1 MEKTKKIFLLS
12 LLVFLIASFKP
23 LYGES
28 FAQLPLFVIST
39 KGRNLNRLELLRFLV
54 AYAPR
59 NDKIQRS
66 HGEQFNM
73 LAGNGVSVLFEEP
86 LKNAA
91 EEVVNIYPGLIA
103 ELEKTLKWKLDYRP
117 RIILIKDRKTFQK
130 MARSELVVAYAVPRR
145 GLIAIDY
152 SRMNNTPFTLRI
164 TLKHELCHLLL
175 HRHIQEGRLPKW
187 LDEGVAQWVSDGFGE
202 IIMDRSKSFLT
213 RAALT
218 GNYIP
223 VSDLAVRFPE
233 NKQGLLLA
241 YDESKSLI
249 EYIVSEFGKGSILA
263 ILENLKD
270 GYEINLA
277 IEKSISISFYEL
289 EKQWRARLSKRLT
302 WLIYLSN
309 NLYLILFFL
318 AAVLTI
324 AGFIRLLKKKIDYKD
339 DDDDDDDIDGSI
351 TNLLKP
357 KT

>member
-1 MEKTKKIFLLS
+1 MYLVTADRQKSSGGCIFMEKTEKIFIFS

-39 KGRNLNRLELLRFLV
+39 RLPMPGTDGQAEGRNLNRLSTL
-54 AYAPR
+54 
-59 NDKIQRS
+59 D
-66 HGEQFNM
+66 
-73 LAGNGVSVLFEEP
+73 GNGVSVLFEEP

-91 EEVVNIYPGLIA
+91 EEVANIYPGLIA
-103 ELEKTLKWKLDYRP
+103 ELEKTLKWKLDYKP
-117 RIILIKDRKTFQK
+117 VVILIKDRETFQK
-130 MARSELVVAYAVPRR
+130 MAESELVVAYAVPRR

-187 LDEGVAQWVSDGFGE
+187 FDEGIAQWVSDGFGE

-270 GYEINLA
+270 GYEINQA

-318 AAVLTI
+318 AALLTI
-324 AGFIRLLKKKIDYKD
+324 LGFIRLMKKKIDYKD
-339 DDDDDDDIDGSI
+339 DDDDDIDTQFDI
-351 TNLLKP
+351 
-357 KT
+357 